1 VNKARS
7 AAGTGVG
14 LGAASNF
21 SEDLLM
27 ADQNDIILNTINQQ
41 MDQARHSEDQRST
54 LTNILLGIVVVLQ
67 GFIVQRGFDKPSM
80 VAAVGI
86 VLFGILGLLTSLK
99 LYERF
104 KSHSERVSKLEEW
117 LDNRNSGLDLRK
129 TLREAREQHE
139 SEFPKLSRLRLHIL
153 WRLLHVLIVL
163 VGIVNAT
170 IILVI

>member
-1 VNKARS
+1 
-7 AAGTGVG
+7 
-14 LGAASNF
+14 
-21 SEDLLM
+21 
-27 ADQNDIILNTINQQ
+27 
-41 MDQARHSEDQRST
+41 
-54 LTNILLGIVVVLQ
+54 
-67 GFIVQRGFDKPSM
+67 M
-80 VAAVGI
+80 VAAGGI

-117 LDNRNSGLDLRK
+117 LDNRNAGLDLRK

-163 VGIVNAT
+163 AGIVNAT